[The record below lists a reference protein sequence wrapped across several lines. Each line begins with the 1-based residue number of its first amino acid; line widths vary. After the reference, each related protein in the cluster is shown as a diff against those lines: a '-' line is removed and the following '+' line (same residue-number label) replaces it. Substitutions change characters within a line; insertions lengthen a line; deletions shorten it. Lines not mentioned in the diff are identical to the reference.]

1 MGKGNYAGNTN
12 ERARVARG
20 AGVHYQSE
28 RNPNPRHWE
37 VYSKSILG

>member
-12 ERARVARG
+12 ERARVAHEARM
-20 AGVHYQSE
+20 HYQSE
-28 RNPNPRHWE
+28 RNLDPRHWE